1 MMPCIGAGRDSF
13 GNGEMAEKIDQ
24 SDYKVLNWKHNKL
37 NWMKEEMKTKKG
49 LCIRFNS
56 GLTNTYLYIAEENLR
71 IFLIRKYSCHLHD
84 YLLINSIESS

>member
-1 MMPCIGAGRDSF
+1 
-13 GNGEMAEKIDQ
+13 
-24 SDYKVLNWKHNKL
+24 
-37 NWMKEEMKTKKG
+37 MKEEMKTKKG